1 MEKPQRPR
9 RHHSARSTS
18 PSTVLLSACLLVVVV
33 CSRHEFNLFPS
44 SAALAYSTNVPPA
57 IIARARAH
65 AAVVDVEAESLLLI
79 SHTRHPMLDT
89 AITTTTVTSRDDG
102 SVATEVGGGRGRAV
116 DCPLAGRRSFLRRA
130 ANVALAATT
139 ASSSRLLLHPIP
151 ALAAAFSSTATAA
164 SKDPSSLVGRA
175 APDFSLPNTRGQI
188 VDLDGLTSS
197 GTKWAVLYFYPGA
210 FTSGCTLEARKF
222 QELSTDFGA
231 LGTRVT
237 GVSVDGVEKNS
248 EFCDAEKLDFYMLT
262 DEGGKVSKS
271 YMSSLSVPMIGTF
284 SNRQTYIID
293 PSKIVR
299 WVFVDVEGRIPQHPG
314 EVLDKLKE
322 LQRAG

>member
-1 MEKPQRPR
+1 MANPQRPR
-9 RHHSARSTS
+9 RSTS
-18 PSTVLLSACLLVVVV
+18 PSTLLLSACLLVVVV
-33 CSRHEFNLFPS
+33 CNSHEYNLLPS
-44 SAALAYSTNVPPA
+44 SAALAYSTNAPPA
-57 IIARARAH
+57 IIARARAQH
-65 AAVVDVEAESLLLI
+65 CAAVVDVGAGTLSLL
-79 SHTRHPMLDT
+79 SPTRQPMLDT
-89 AITTTTVTSRDDG
+89 AIMTTTTTTSRVDG

-116 DCPLAGRRSFLRRA
+116 DCLLAGRRSFLRRA
-130 ANVALAATT
+130 ANVALAATA

-151 ALAAAFSSTATAA
+151 ALAAASSSIATAI

-222 QELSTDFGA
+222 QELSADFGA